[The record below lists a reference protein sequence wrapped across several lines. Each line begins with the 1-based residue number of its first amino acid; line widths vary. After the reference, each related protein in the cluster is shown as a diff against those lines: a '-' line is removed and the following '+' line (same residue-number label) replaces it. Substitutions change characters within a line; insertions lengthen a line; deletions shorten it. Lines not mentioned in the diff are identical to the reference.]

1 MADTPSERRAAG
13 FVRANTS
20 LTPHALSSVQSERP
34 LTNEEEEQRLLRAPS
49 IKPHV
54 PKLTAWQRFKKG
66 TGEVIL
72 GSKLNILLLFLPAA
86 IVLNVIEMRHD
97 DDGKAKLR
105 YDAAVFVVSL
115 IALCPLAERLGF
127 ITEELAMHTND
138 TIGGLLNATFGNATE
153 VIICGFAL
161 RKANNDSSFLRV
173 VQLSLL
179 GSVLSN
185 LLLVL
190 GSAFLIGGIV
200 HPSQSFNQEG
210 MTVNSGLLVMSVT
223 AILLPST
230 LKATHTGHES
240 TEEFYGK
247 SSELNLSRFESVFLL
262 AAYGLYLMFQLC
274 THRHLYEDDED
285 DEIEGNCSHEESDD
299 SEGSIPQE
307 DEPLDRRLS
316 SFQNRQQ
323 AGEGIVIDPLR
334 VSGEDLEDGDRE
346 DSDDGERDGGELSVP
361 LMARTPGKRALA
373 TLSRR
378 MTRIR
383 EDELGAQLG
392 NIGALRRQVEST
404 TPVAEISKAPEGPV
418 LGLTEA
424 LAWLTVVTILIALLS
439 EYVVDSIQGAATG
452 LDIPIPFLSTIVL
465 PIVGNAAEHAS
476 AILFAYK
483 NRMEITLGVAV
494 GSSTQ
499 VAVLVIPFCVVLAWI
514 MGEDLDLNFQAFEA
528 MALFLSVLLTVVAMH
543 DGTSNWLKGVM
554 LSMTYIF
561 ISAAFWV
568 HRDKE
573 LDPHPAALLGRRLL
587 VLNPAHG
594 V

>member
-1 MADTPSERRAAG
+1 M
-13 FVRANTS
+13 
-20 LTPHALSSVQSERP
+20 
-34 LTNEEEEQRLLRAPS
+34 
-49 IKPHV
+49 
-54 PKLTAWQRFKKG
+54 
-66 TGEVIL
+66 
-72 GSKLNILLLFLPAA
+72 
-86 IVLNVIEMRHD
+86 
-97 DDGKAKLR
+97 
-105 YDAAVFVVSL
+105 VSL
-115 IALCPLAERLGF
+115 VALCPLAERLGF

-161 RKANNDSSFLRV
+161 GSAKNDSSFLRV

-200 HPSQSFNQEG
+200 HPSQNFNQEG
-210 MTVNSGLLVMSVT
+210 MTVNSGLLVMSVI

-230 LKATHTGHES
+230 LKATGTGNE
-240 TEEFYGK
+240 TTDKFYGK

-285 DEIEGNCSHEESDD
+285 DEIEGNGSHEESDD
-299 SEGSIPQE
+299 SEASNQDE
-307 DEPLDRRLS
+307 DALDRRLS

-334 VSGEDLEDGDRE
+334 VSGEDLEDGDLG
-346 DSDDGERDGGELSVP
+346 DSDDGERDGGDIATP
-361 LMARTPGKRALA
+361 LMGRSSRKRS
-373 TLSRR
+373 TLTTFSRR
-378 MTRIR
+378 MSLIR
-383 EDELGAQLG
+383 EDEVAAQLG
-392 NIGALRRQVEST
+392 NRGALRRQIEAT
-404 TPVAEISKAPEGPV
+404 TPTGEIPKAPEGPV
-418 LGLTEA
+418 LGLTGA
-424 LAWLTVVTILIALLS
+424 LLWLAVVTILIALLS
-439 EYVVDSIQGAATG
+439 EYVVDSIQGAAKG
-452 LDIPIPFLSTIVL
+452 LAIPLPFLSTIVL

-499 VAVLVIPFCVVLAWI
+499 VAVLVIPFCVILGWM
-514 MGEDLDLNFQAFEA
+514 MGEDLDLNFEEFEA
-528 MALFLSVLLTVVAMH
+528 LALFLSVLLAVVAMH

-554 LSMTYIF
+554 LTMTYIF
-561 ISAAFWV
+561 VSAAFWV
-568 HRDKE
+568 HADKE
-573 LDPHPAALLGRRLL
+573 LEPEHHTSFARRLL
-587 VLNPAHG
+587 LLNPPHG
-594 V
+594 LDAAT